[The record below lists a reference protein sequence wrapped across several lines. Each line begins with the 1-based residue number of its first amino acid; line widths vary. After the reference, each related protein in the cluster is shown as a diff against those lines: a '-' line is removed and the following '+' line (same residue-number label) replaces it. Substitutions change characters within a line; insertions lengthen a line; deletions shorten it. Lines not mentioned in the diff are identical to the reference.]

1 MPSKSGSSRKKMSLV
16 RMAKRA
22 EFPLR
27 SAPAPKGQTPL
38 APNVGANY
46 DTEWARRFPA
56 RVTRRMF
63 RDTVGKAVV
72 RYYAKPT
79 IKGLD
84 RLQDLNGAAL
94 FASNHQSHADTAV
107 MITSIPEPWC
117 NRLIVGAAADYFFSN
132 QITSTLSALLVG
144 AIPIE
149 RASINRRTIDLAVDL
164 LRSGWSMVIYPEGGR
179 SADGWGNEFRPGA
192 AYLARQAGVPVVP
205 VHIRGTFDIMRK
217 GRVWPHRARSVINFG
232 RPLSFAS
239 EDNNRRFTRKM
250 QQAVESLADE
260 TTSGNWFAARKRS
273 HSNATPS
280 TAGPDAATWRR
291 RWALT
296 DLTNKS
302 IGGKNAGGKNAG
314 GNSAGGDSAGGSAG
328 GNTGDSAGGSNT
340 GDSRKQWPYV

>member
-1 MPSKSGSSRKKMSLV
+1 MTASAGKSAHKKMSLV
-16 RMAKRA
+16 KMARRS

-27 SAPAPKGQTPL
+27 SAPTPKGQTPL
-38 APNVGANY
+38 AANVGAGY
-46 DTEWARRFPA
+46 DTTWARKFPA
-56 RVTRRMF
+56 RVVRRMF
-63 RDTVGKAVV
+63 RDTIGKAVV

-84 RLQDLNGAAL
+84 RLGDLKGPAL

-117 NRLIVGAAADYFFSN
+117 NRLIVGAAADYFFGN
-132 QITSTLSALLVG
+132 QVTSTLSALLVG

-149 RASINRRTIDLAVDL
+149 RASVNRRTIDMAVNL

-179 SADGWGNEFRPGA
+179 SADGWGQEFRPGA

-205 VHIRGTFDIMRK
+205 VHIRGTFDILRK
-217 GRVWPHRARSVINFG
+217 GRIWPQRARSVINFG
-232 RPLSFAS
+232 RPISFAS

-260 TTSGNWFAARKRS
+260 TTSGNWFEARKRS
-273 HSNATPS
+273 HSDDTPS
-280 TAGPDAATWRR
+280 TGGPDAPIWRR

-296 DLTNKS
+296 ERSTGDGS
-302 IGGKNAGGKNAG
+302 GGGGGARPTD
-314 GNSAGGDSAGGSAG
+314 DSAS
-328 GNTGDSAGGSNT
+328 
-340 GDSRKQWPYV
+340 QWPYV